1 MLSICPAAYRP
12 EHIGVS
18 PSGKASAFGADIRW
32 FESSHPSQTGEEL
45 RFLTQLFDF

>member
-1 MLSICPAAYRP
+1 MKQDFL
-12 EHIGVS
+12 GVS
-18 PSGKASAFGADIRW
+18 PSGKATVFGIVIRW